1 MRAALGLALIAG
13 SALLGLLVLRG
24 HTPFDA
30 TSASGGRVST
40 SGASSATPAYNVQ
53 NPLKTS
59 QIQHFG
65 GMP

>member
-1 MRAALGLALIAG
+1 MRAALGLALVAG

-30 TSASGGRVST
+30 TSALSGRVST
-40 SGASSATPAYNVQ
+40 SGASTPAYNVQ
-53 NPLKTS
+53 NPTAAS